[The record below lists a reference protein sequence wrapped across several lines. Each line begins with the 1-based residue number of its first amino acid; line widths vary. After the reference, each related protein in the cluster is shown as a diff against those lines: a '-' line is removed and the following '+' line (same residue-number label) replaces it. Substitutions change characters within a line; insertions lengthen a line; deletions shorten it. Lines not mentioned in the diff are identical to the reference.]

1 MLVNFIKNIKY
12 SAQVF
17 LYEYHYFGFLGVF
30 INPIQIL
37 CLFLY
42 ALRPNWLVYPDF
54 LFPILFIQAGM
65 MFCEN
70 SRFTVHEQKETRYFN
85 YLYYIN
91 VVVLFIFTVVSTYK
105 DNEEWLKCWPVIVLT
120 LFTMIILYKSFSV
133 RRYVRKNI
141 KKPNGY
147 VLFGLLHLLKA
158 YNKQTMCFTAILAV
172 EFYLTSYHA
181 SINLFFLFNSV
192 CIYLIFLFLLS
203 TNLYKP
209 PVKAG
214 FITPETGDNPITVAV
229 NAPNSHIYQFL
240 DDLNEKYSK

>member
-17 LYEYHYFGFLGVF
+17 LYDYHCFGFLGVF
-30 INPIQIL
+30 INPIQLI
-37 CLFLY
+37 CVFLY
-42 ALRPNWLVYPDF
+42 AIGPSVVVYPEF
-54 LFPILFIQAGM
+54 IFNILFIQAGM
-65 MFCEN
+65 MLFN
-70 SRFTVHEQKETRYFN
+70 QGIFTVCEKKKPSYFN

-91 VVVLFIFTVVSTYK
+91 VVVLFIFTVVSTYT

-120 LFTMIILYKSFSV
+120 LFNTIILYKSFSV

-158 YNKQTMCFTAILAV
+158 YNRQAMCFTAILAV

-181 SINLFFLFNSV
+181 SITLFFLFNSV